1 MASKVE
7 QISATGNGAAPPAG
21 TESAVAE
28 EPVIYRGVV
37 SNPLIDH
44 LKDKH
49 TDRGVLIPLKT
60 TQEVRQDH
68 TVVQAWVTRAPTKC
82 ANDVIS

>member
-7 QISATGNGAAPPAG
+7 QISGTGNGALLNAG
-21 TESAVAE
+21 IDAAVSE

-37 SNPLIDH
+37 PNPLIDH
-44 LKDKH
+44 LKDRHK
-49 TDRGVLIPLKT
+49 DRGVLIPLKT